1 MVLLENVTS
10 TTQTTKLSLTTSTCF
25 SSCEVLFESACT
37 KNLDGF
43 IFYCRKANFKIQI
56 QSPHRSSL
64 IPQLP
69 NKLQR

>member
-25 SSCEVLFESACT
+25 SSCEVLFESAWT

-43 IFYCRKANFKIQI
+43 IIIVAKQILKFKALTD
-56 QSPHRSSL
+56 HH
-64 IPQLP
+64 
-69 NKLQR
+69 